1 MKGSEM
7 KRNIFISLIITLFFT
22 SFSFAQVT
30 VSLPDAVGSPG
41 TEILSPITV
50 SDLTGLE
57 VTSFQFQV
65 NYDKSAIY
73 ITGISTTGTK
83 VSGNSPTIKV
93 DTAKGYLRVAWA
105 SSSPLSGSGTLLN
118 IKIKFKSSGTT
129 ALEFGDIV
137 YDNGNVNPK
146 SFGPSSLTVTWENGS
161 ATVSTVNN
169 PPVFDPVEDKTVNE
183 GETLSFTVNATDA
196 EGDPITYSADKL
208 PEGASFD
215 PNTKTFTW
223 TPGYDQAGT
232 YEVDFIANDG
242 NSSSVLTVNIVVN
255 NVNSP
260 PKLNLNT
267 TSPVNIDEGE
277 NYELQLT
284 ADDPDPGATLL
295 FFTLGTLPEGAD
307 LTADGLFS
315 WTPGYDQ
322 AGTYTITFAVMDE
335 HNAQDSKELTII
347 VNDANQPPVFTK
359 TLDGEIVTVHNV
371 PVEFSF
377 QYEATDPEGDP
388 ITFAALQ
395 VPDGAGITAGG
406 LFTWTPTQ
414 DQANKTFTI
423 IVVAFDTH
431 TFVNDTSVITTS
443 QVVSVNED
451 VKPTEFALFQN
462 YPNPFNPTTTIKYQL
477 PEASFVSLKVYD
489 MLGNEIET
497 LVNSYQQAGNYE
509 LKFNASGFTSGVY
522 FYKIITDKFNDIK
535 QMMLV
540 K

>member
-1 MKGSEM
+1 M
-7 KRNIFISLIITLFFT
+7 KRSIYLLLIITFVFS
-22 SFSFAQVT
+22 SFSLAQVT
-30 VSLPDAVGSPG
+30 ISLPNAVGSPG
-41 TEILSPITV
+41 TEVLFPITV

-57 VTSFQFQV
+57 VTSFQFQI
-65 NYDKSAIY
+65 NYDKSAVY
-73 ITGISTTGTK
+73 LTGISTTGTK
-83 VSGNSPTIKV
+83 VSGNTPTIKV
-93 DTAKGYLRVAWA
+93 DTAKGYLRMAWA
-105 SSSPLSGSGTLLN
+105 SSSPLSGDGVLVN
-118 IKIKFKSSGTT
+118 IKIKFKTSGATP
-129 ALEFGDIV
+129 LEFGDIV

-146 SFGPSSLTVTWENGS
+146 SFGPSTLNVSWVNGS

-183 GETLSFTVNATDA
+183 GETLTFTVNATDA
-196 EGDPITYSADKL
+196 EGDPISYSVDKR
-208 PEGASFD
+208 PDGASFD
-215 PNTKTFTW
+215 PSTKTFTW
-223 TPGYDQAGT
+223 TPGFNQAGT

-260 PKLNLNT
+260 PTLNLNT

-284 ADDPDPGATLL
+284 ATDPDSGATLL
-295 FFTLGTLPEGAD
+295 FFYLGTLPQGAD
-307 LTADGLFS
+307 LTADGLFT
-315 WTPGYDQ
+315 WTPSYDQ

-335 HNAQDSKELTII
+335 YNAQDSKDLTII

-388 ITFAALQ
+388 ITYAALQ
-395 VPDGAGITAGG
+395 VPDGAGITANG

-423 IVVAFDTH
+423 IVVAFDSH
-431 TFVNDTSVITTS
+431 TFVYDTSVVTTS
-443 QVVSVNED
+443 PVVSVDENE
-451 VKPTEFALFQN
+451 VPTEFALFQN
-462 YPNPFNPTTTIKYQL
+462 YPNPFNPTTIIRYQL

-489 MLGNEIET
+489 ILGNEIET
-497 LVNSYQQAGNYE
+497 LINDYQQAGNYE
-509 LKFNASGFTSGVY
+509 LKFNASNLTSGIY
-522 FYKIITDKFNDIK
+522 LYKLTTDKFTDVK
-535 QMMLV
+535 LMMLV

>member
-1 MKGSEM
+1 
-7 KRNIFISLIITLFFT
+7 
-22 SFSFAQVT
+22 
-30 VSLPDAVGSPG
+30 
-41 TEILSPITV
+41 
-50 SDLTGLE
+50 
-57 VTSFQFQV
+57 
-65 NYDKSAIY
+65 
-73 ITGISTTGTK
+73 
-83 VSGNSPTIKV
+83 
-93 DTAKGYLRVAWA
+93 
-105 SSSPLSGSGTLLN
+105 
-118 IKIKFKSSGTT
+118 
-129 ALEFGDIV
+129 
-137 YDNGNVNPK
+137 
-146 SFGPSSLTVTWENGS
+146 
-161 ATVSTVNN
+161 
-169 PPVFDPVEDKTVNE
+169 
-183 GETLSFTVNATDA
+183 
-196 EGDPITYSADKL
+196 
-208 PEGASFD
+208 
-215 PNTKTFTW
+215 
-223 TPGYDQAGT
+223 
-232 YEVDFIANDG
+232 
-242 NSSSVLTVNIVVN
+242 
-255 NVNSP
+255 
-260 PKLNLNT
+260 
-267 TSPVNIDEGE
+267 
-277 NYELQLT
+277 
-284 ADDPDPGATLL
+284 
-295 FFTLGTLPEGAD
+295 
-307 LTADGLFS
+307 
-315 WTPGYDQ
+315 
-322 AGTYTITFAVMDE
+322 MDE
-335 HNAQDSKELTII
+335 YNAQDSKELTII

-497 LVNSYQQAGNYE
+497 LVNNHQQAGNYE
-509 LKFNASGFTSGVY
+509 LKFDASRLTSGVY
-522 FYKIITDKFNDIK
+522 FYKLITDKFTDIK